1 MPATSQAQY
10 RLMKGICEGTYPDGY
25 RGISK
30 KLACEFV
37 QGMKEDDIKDLAER
51 LHPKKKEELQ

>member
-1 MPATSQAQY
+1 MPAVSQAQY
-10 RLMKGICEGTYPDGY
+10 RLMKGICDGTYPDGY

-37 QGMKEDDIKDLAER
+37 QNTKEEDIKDLAER
-51 LHPKKKEELQ
+51 LHPKKTPKL